1 MRRLLFLLLLAVNFY
16 HAGLAHD
23 HTWKQLI
30 RKGEQA
36 FKNGD
41 YQVAVKHYEL
51 ACSLMGKVP
60 GKQYL
65 VYASCLNELALSFQ
79 KMGSYAK
86 AEGVYLEV
94 LQIRGNTVGK
104 QHPEY
109 ANTLN
114 NLAGLYTS
122 MGRYVEAEPMFLGVL
137 QAFEKTLGRQ
147 HRDNAASLNDLA
159 VLYCR
164 IGRYTKAEPL
174 FLEALEIRGKRLGK
188 QHPDYAA
195 SLNELAGLYRE
206 VGSFAKAELLYLE
219 ALEIRGRSLG
229 KHHPE
234 YAASLNGLAMIN
246 HELGHY
252 AEAEPLFLEALQII
266 EKKLDKGHPNYA
278 TCLNNLA
285 VSLRGMGNYAKAEEL
300 FLEAL
305 QIEEKALGKAHPD
318 YATCLNNL
326 AVLYRGMGNYAKA
339 EPLFLEA
346 LQIKEKA
353 VGKFHPRFASDL
365 CNLAR
370 LYHYMGSYGKA
381 EKFYLEALQIFENT
395 LGKQHPDYAL
405 SLNNLAIL
413 YDEVMGSYAKAEP
426 LYLEALQIRE
436 KTVGKQHPRYAT
448 VIGNLARLY
457 HHMGSYAKA
466 EPFYLEALQIFENTL
481 GKQHPDYA
489 TSLIYLVELYWHMG
503 NYAKAETLY
512 QETHQNLLVQISN
525 YFPGLSEKERLAF
538 YQGKIG
544 KSFERFHSFALERQA
559 ENPLLK
565 DQLFNNVLATKGL
578 LFQSQNRIRNAIF
591 SSGDSSLMKVYQ
603 EWQAQRN
610 LLAKVY
616 QMSLAQKQ
624 QASMDQAQLEKKVND
639 LEKLLSTRSEAFAQ
653 AADKTLYTW
662 QQVQKSLKPGEAAVE
677 MIRFRYHDKKWTD
690 IIHYV
695 ALVITPAS
703 QHPDYILLSNGQEL
717 ENKFSPLYH
726 SSVHGRDIQPAKAA
740 SRRQTDAA
748 LLYQQFWSPIGN
760 HPSLQGVKTIHFSGD
775 GIYHQLNLNTLF
787 NPKTKQYLL
796 DELDIH
802 LVSSTRDLLIR
813 RKMNTALTKA
823 TLVGYPAYNDSLV
836 NDQQVAGNG
845 IYPALSR
852 GADVDRLF
860 SGNLIKEL
868 PGTQTEVT
876 GIAGLLGR
884 QQIAVDLLTGTQA
897 TEAALKRVHNPNIL
911 HIATHGFFRKQ
922 AEQEEAG
929 FLGMERATLVEN
941 PLLRSGLLLAGC
953 QSAFAAGKSGSRGE
967 DGVLTAYEAMSLH
980 LDQTDLVV
988 LSACETGLGEI
999 RNGEG
1004 VYGLQRAF
1012 QAAGAKAVLMSLWKV
1027 DDTATQQ
1034 LMSSFYKHW
1043 LASGN
1048 VRNAFKEAQHE
1059 LRKKYPQPYYWG
1071 AFVLLGE

>member
-1 MRRLLFLLLLAVNFY
+1 MRKLLFLLLLAVNFY
-16 HAGLAHD
+16 HVGLAHAD
-23 HTWKQLI
+23 TWKQLI

-36 FKNGD
+36 SRNGD
-41 YQVAVKHYEL
+41 YQLAIKHYEL
-51 ACSLMGKVP
+51 ACTLIGKAS
-60 GKQYL
+60 GKQYPM
-65 VYASCLNELALSFQ
+65 YASCLNELASSFQ
-79 KMGSYAK
+79 EMGSYVK
-86 AEGVYLEV
+86 AEALLLEA
-94 LQIRGNTVGK
+94 LQIRVNTVGK
-104 QHPEY
+104 QHQEY

-114 NLAGLYTS
+114 NLAGLYTY
-122 MGRYVEAEPMFLGVL
+122 MGRYAEAEPMFLDAL
-137 QAFEKTLGRQ
+137 QIIEMTAGKQ

-174 FLEALEIRGKRLGK
+174 FLEAMEIRGKRLGK
-188 QHPDYAA
+188 RHPDYAA
-195 SLNELAGLYRE
+195 SLNELAGLYRN

-219 ALEIRGRSLG
+219 ALEIRGMRLG
-229 KHHPE
+229 KQHPE
-234 YAASLNGLAMIN
+234 YAASLNGLATIN
-246 HELGHY
+246 HELGRY
-252 AEAEPLFLEALQII
+252 AEAEPFFLEALQIYA
-266 EKKLDKGHPNYA
+266 KKLGKGHPDYA

-285 VSLRGMGNYAKAEEL
+285 VSLRGMGNYAKAEAL

-305 QIEEKALGKAHPD
+305 QIQEKALGKGHPD
-318 YATCLNNL
+318 YATCLSNL
-326 AVLYRGMGNYAKA
+326 AVLFRSMGNYAKA

-353 VGKFHPRFASDL
+353 VGKLHPRFASDL

-370 LYHYMGSYGKA
+370 LYHYMGSYAKA
-381 EKFYLEALQIFENT
+381 EKFYLEALQIFEKI

-436 KTVGKQHPRYAT
+436 KTVGKHHPRYAT
-448 VIGNLARLY
+448 VVGNLARLY

-466 EPFYLEALQIFENTL
+466 EPFYLEALQILEKTL

-489 TSLIYLVELYWHMG
+489 TSLNNLAELYWHMG
-503 NYAKAETLY
+503 SYAKAEPFYL
-512 QETHQNLLVQISN
+512 EIHQNLLGQITN

-544 KSFERFHSFALERQA
+544 KAFESFHSFALERQA
-559 ENPLLK
+559 GNALIN
-565 DQLFNNVLATKGL
+565 DHLFNNVLATKGL
-578 LFQSQNRIRNAIF
+578 LFQSQNKMRNAIF
-591 SSGDSSLMKVYQ
+591 SSGDSSLVQVYQ
-603 EWQAQRN
+603 KWQAQRN

-624 QASMDQAQLEKKVND
+624 QTGIDQVQLEKQVND
-639 LEKLLSTRSEAFAQ
+639 LEKQLSTRSEAFAQ

-662 QQVQKSLKPGEAAVE
+662 QQVQKALKPGEAAVE
-677 MIRFRYHDKKWTD
+677 MIRFRYHDKKWTN

-703 QHPDYILLSNGQEL
+703 QHPNYILLSNGQEL

-726 SSVHGRDIQPAKAA
+726 SSVHERDIQPAKAA
-740 SRRQTDAA
+740 TRRQTDAA
-748 LLYQQFWSPIGN
+748 LLYQQFWSPIAI

-802 LVSSTRDLLIR
+802 LVSSTRDLLTR
-813 RKMNTALTKA
+813 RKMNTALAKA

-836 NDQQVAGNG
+836 NDQQVASSGV
-845 IYPALSR
+845 YPALSR
-852 GADVDRLF
+852 EEDVARLF

-884 QQIAVDLLTGTQA
+884 QQVAVDLLTGTQA

-911 HIATHGFFRKQ
+911 HIATHGFFQKQ
-922 AEQEEAG
+922 AEQEETG
-929 FLGMERATLVEN
+929 FLGMERATLVAN

-953 QSAFAAGKSGSRGE
+953 QSAFAAGRSGSRGE
-967 DGVLTAYEAMSLH
+967 DGILTAYEAMSLH

-1027 DDTATQQ
+1027 DDMATQQ
-1034 LMSSFYKHW
+1034 LMTSFYKHW
-1043 LASGN
+1043 LATGN

-1059 LRKKYPQPYYWG
+1059 LRKKYPQPYFWG